1 MSKEVMKH
9 TILTVKERGV
19 ITLNGVTNVASFDE
33 NYVTLDTNEGRISVE
48 GQGLKIE
55 SLSKDGGIIEIIGR
69 IDGVFYAKE
78 KKSASRLSKLFG

>member
-1 MSKEVMKH
+1 MSKDEMRH
-9 TILTVKERGV
+9 TSLTVKERGR

-33 NYVTLDTNEGRISVE
+33 GYVTLDTSEGRISVE

-55 SLSKDGGIIEIIGR
+55 SLCRDGGVIEIVGR

-78 KKSASRLSKLFG
+78 KKVTSRFSRLFG